1 MIQCFMILRVRKSK
15 MKRMQSLYKL
25 ILWMAGYLFS
35 ITNKYVNRNDIHAIS
50 LNDTFFSIEYDLKC
64 Y

>member
-1 MIQCFMILRVRKSK
+1 MILCFMILRVRKSK

-25 ILWMAGYLFS
+25 ILWMEGYLFS

-50 LNDTFFSIEYDLKC
+50 LNDTFSELNMI
-64 Y
+64 